1 MSANPVLEPA
11 LTRPDL
17 LAKPTLAALTELERA
32 QGAEA
37 AARVLTAAIDPGLAD
52 TAAFCE
58 AYGVGLEESAN
69 CVVLAGKRGGETT
82 FAACL
87 VLATTRADVNGLA
100 RRHLGVRKISF
111 APMDEAVG
119 LTGMEYGGITPLGLP
134 EAWPVLIDRA
144 VAGAPR
150 VVVGSGIRG
159 SKLWL
164 PGALLATL
172 PGAEVLDDLGR
183 PIDPTPDQPQPQQ

>member
-1 MSANPVLEPA
+1 MSANLALEPA
-11 LTRPDL
+11 LSRPEL

-32 QGAEA
+32 HGAEA
-37 AARVLTAAIDPGLAD
+37 AAQVLTAPIDPDLAD

-58 AYGVGLEESAN
+58 TYGVRLEESAN

-87 VLATTRADVNGLA
+87 VLATTRADVNGLV

-134 EAWPVLIDRA
+134 ADWPVLIDRA
-144 VAGAPR
+144 VAEAPQ

-164 PGALLATL
+164 PGALLAAL
-172 PGAEVLDDLGR
+172 PNAQVLEELGR
-183 PIDPTPDQPQPQQ
+183 PIEPVEPGADAS